1 MVKKN
6 RRPRGLTV
14 QPDVK
19 LIDGKLTYVK
29 FENTPYGMIDSAV
42 SHLSENVEDILGE
55 WEKNNQ

>member
-19 LIDGKLTYVK
+19 LLDGKLTYVK

-42 SHLSENVEDILGE
+42 SHFSENVEDILG
-55 WEKNNQ
+55 

>member
-19 LIDGKLTYVK
+19 LVDGKLTYVK
-29 FENTPYGMIDSAV
+29 FENTLYGMIDSAV

>member
-42 SHLSENVEDILGE
+42 SHLSENVEDILV
-55 WEKNNQ
+55 